1 MNTSTVKIL
10 ALLVAF
16 ASGAFAHNFYF
27 KPSKDMVKLEVTK
40 SGKFVLTE
48 GHIFE
53 LNELEMVTKPTSLPD
68 FSEGASQSYH
78 LPTGKR

>member
-27 KPSKDMVKLEVTK
+27 KPSKDMVKLENKDITVEEFNK
-40 SGKFVLTE
+40 L
-48 GHIFE
+48 FE
-53 LNELEMVTKPTSLPD
+53 S
-68 FSEGASQSYH
+68 
-78 LPTGKR
+78 